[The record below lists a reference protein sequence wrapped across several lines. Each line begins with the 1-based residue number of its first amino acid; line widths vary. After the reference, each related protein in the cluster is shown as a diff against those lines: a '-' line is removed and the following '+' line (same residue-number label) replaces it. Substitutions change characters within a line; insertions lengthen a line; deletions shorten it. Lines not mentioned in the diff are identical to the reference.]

1 MLHRLTSQNK
11 IVIGAPFSGRS
22 ISGSQELIGYCVHL
36 LPILSQIDRMS
47 TIEGH
52 LKSTRVT
59 LLEAYQNQDYPFA
72 RLINRLNIERDV
84 SRAPLVNTVFN
95 LERIEDT
102 QHIADLNIDMQTQPV
117 SYSRMDLTLTA
128 NLRSNEINL
137 ECDFNTDLFEQK
149 TIEQFLNVYLNILGQ
164 FVKNPQQKIATLPL
178 LCAED
183 EARQLVSKSELV
195 TSHKLPSFIELF
207 EEHAVLRSDSIA
219 LIDETSQQVFTYQ
232 HLNQLS
238 NQLARQLIACGAQ
251 TDLRIGVCLD
261 RSWQMLVSLLAILK
275 SGSAYVPLDPNY
287 PEQRLSY
294 ILKDSGIKIL
304 ITQQIFLDKFK
315 GLQNHTI
322 CFDHEMTTFQTLPKY
337 NLALKNL
344 PLQLAYVIYTSG
356 SSGQPKGVMI
366 THEGFSNYL
375 TWAIKSYN
383 ADQFDGSP
391 TLGSFSFDAT
401 ITSLFVPL
409 AAGNKVILLP
419 TGDELAPL
427 MSLVNTPWH
436 FSFVKIT
443 PAHLE
448 ILNTLVS
455 ADNQAKK
462 PICHKWVLG
471 GEALKPSVA
480 NPWLINQQ
488 AYIVNEYGPT
498 ETVVGC
504 CVFETNKQV
513 DTIFPIGFAIDNI
526 QLFVLDENLELLPP
540 GIPGELYISG
550 LGLARGYLEKATL
563 TASAFIP
570 NQFSHLSPKLGSR
583 LYKTG
588 DRVKFLP
595 NGQLHFL
602 GRKDQQIKLH
612 GYRIEL
618 EEIEHALTQISGI
631 REAITLVREVQKD
644 SKLLVA
650 YITSHESLSLDSSDI
665 RSELKK
671 SLPEYMVPTLI
682 ITLQSMPLTSHG
694 KIDRQLLP
702 MPVMT
707 DDSAKELG
715 ASFNSV
721 ENLILDTWRSVLN
734 LEHIQI
740 NDNFFDIGGNSLLLL
755 QVFKRLEPQLKTPCE
770 VIDLF
775 KFPTIKQFS
784 AFLSQETTSVKND
797 QKLIATRSSKQTKAL
812 LEKAKKQKSLRAQP
826 IH

>member
-1 MLHRLTSQNK
+1 
-11 IVIGAPFSGRS
+11 
-22 ISGSQELIGYCVHL
+22 
-36 LPILSQIDRMS
+36 
-47 TIEGH
+47 
-52 LKSTRVT
+52 
-59 LLEAYQNQDYPFA
+59 
-72 RLINRLNIERDV
+72 
-84 SRAPLVNTVFN
+84 
-95 LERIEDT
+95 
-102 QHIADLNIDMQTQPV
+102 
-117 SYSRMDLTLTA
+117 
-128 NLRSNEINL
+128 
-137 ECDFNTDLFEQK
+137 
-149 TIEQFLNVYLNILGQ
+149 
-164 FVKNPQQKIATLPL
+164 
-178 LCAED
+178 
-183 EARQLVSKSELV
+183 
-195 TSHKLPSFIELF
+195 
-207 EEHAVLRSDSIA
+207 
-219 LIDETSQQVFTYQ
+219 
-232 HLNQLS
+232 
-238 NQLARQLIACGAQ
+238 
-251 TDLRIGVCLD
+251 
-261 RSWQMLVSLLAILK
+261 
-275 SGSAYVPLDPNY
+275 
-287 PEQRLSY
+287 
-294 ILKDSGIKIL
+294 L
-304 ITQQIFLDKFK
+304 ITQQNFLDKLK

-401 ITSLFVPL
+401 ITSIFVPL

-436 FSFVKIT
+436 FSFIKIT

-455 ADNQAKK
+455 ADNQAQN

-631 REAITLVREVQKD
+631 REAIALVREVQKD

-650 YITSHESLSLDSSDI
+650 YITSHENLSLNSSNI

-707 DDSAKELG
+707 DDSAKELV

-755 QVFKRLEPQLKTPCE
+755 QVFKRLQPQLKTPCE

-784 AFLSQETTSVKND
+784 TFLSQETTSVKND
-797 QKLIATRSSKQTKAL
+797 QKLIATRSLKQTKAL

>member
-1 MLHRLTSQNK
+1 
-11 IVIGAPFSGRS
+11 
-22 ISGSQELIGYCVHL
+22 
-36 LPILSQIDRMS
+36 
-47 TIEGH
+47 
-52 LKSTRVT
+52 
-59 LLEAYQNQDYPFA
+59 
-72 RLINRLNIERDV
+72 
-84 SRAPLVNTVFN
+84 
-95 LERIEDT
+95 
-102 QHIADLNIDMQTQPV
+102 
-117 SYSRMDLTLTA
+117 
-128 NLRSNEINL
+128 
-137 ECDFNTDLFEQK
+137 
-149 TIEQFLNVYLNILGQ
+149 
-164 FVKNPQQKIATLPL
+164 
-178 LCAED
+178 
-183 EARQLVSKSELV
+183 
-195 TSHKLPSFIELF
+195 
-207 EEHAVLRSDSIA
+207 
-219 LIDETSQQVFTYQ
+219 
-232 HLNQLS
+232 
-238 NQLARQLIACGAQ
+238 
-251 TDLRIGVCLD
+251 
-261 RSWQMLVSLLAILK
+261 MLVSLLAILK

>member
-1 MLHRLTSQNK
+1 KTAFDLHQGPLFIPTLLKISAEHHVLALSAHHIISDGPSMGYALHEIIKNYAAYVSGQSPVVLQKLQYQDFVLWQQEQAHSEKIKQSENYWLRQFATPIPNLELPLDYARPQVKSYRGARVRTQINTELLSALREQASKNGCTIYMVLMACYSIMLHRLTSQNK

-102 QHIADLNIDMQTQPV
+102 QHIADLNVDMQTQPV
-117 SYSRMDLTLTA
+117 SFSRMDLTLTA

-195 TSHKLPSFIELF
+195 TPHKLPSFIELF

-251 TDLRIGVCLD
+251 IDLRIGVCLD

-304 ITQQIFLDKFK
+304 ITQQNFLDKLK

-401 ITSLFVPL
+401 ITSIFVPL

-436 FSFVKIT
+436 FSFIKIT

-455 ADNQAKK
+455 ADNQAQN

-570 NQFSHLSPKLGSR
+570 NQFSHLSPKL
-583 LYKTG
+583 
-588 DRVKFLP
+588 
-595 NGQLHFL
+595 
-602 GRKDQQIKLH
+602 
-612 GYRIEL
+612 
-618 EEIEHALTQISGI
+618 
-631 REAITLVREVQKD
+631 
-644 SKLLVA
+644 
-650 YITSHESLSLDSSDI
+650 
-665 RSELKK
+665 
-671 SLPEYMVPTLI
+671 
-682 ITLQSMPLTSHG
+682 
-694 KIDRQLLP
+694 
-702 MPVMT
+702 
-707 DDSAKELG
+707 
-715 ASFNSV
+715 
-721 ENLILDTWRSVLN
+721 
-734 LEHIQI
+734 
-740 NDNFFDIGGNSLLLL
+740 
-755 QVFKRLEPQLKTPCE
+755 
-770 VIDLF
+770 
-775 KFPTIKQFS
+775 
-784 AFLSQETTSVKND
+784 
-797 QKLIATRSSKQTKAL
+797 
-812 LEKAKKQKSLRAQP
+812 
-826 IH
+826 